1 MFSPSLSLEKRKTK
15 TKANKQKF
23 KNSEYDKNTETK
35 QNHPSGQ
42 APGGGAKTKWTTFV
56 IRILLYSFI

>member
-15 TKANKQKF
+15 TKANKQKL
-23 KNSEYDKNTETK
+23 KNSKYDKNTETK

-42 APGGGAKTKWTTFV
+42 APGGGAKTK
-56 IRILLYSFI
+56 